1 MKCVFLS
8 GKNVGQDD
16 FVKDDFDFLYFL
28 EQTSILLLF
37 EEIFDVFSEI
47 DKGVILGFDWVGWE
61 GLVGEVDDLF
71 KILNFGIMFFLIQ
84 KGIQ

>member
-1 MKCVFLS
+1 M
-8 GKNVGQDD
+8 GQDD

-47 DKGVILGFDWVGWE
+47 DKGVILGFD
-61 GLVGEVDDLF
+61 
-71 KILNFGIMFFLIQ
+71 
-84 KGIQ
+84 